1 MISRLALL
9 LPLAWRNLWRNSR
22 RSLLVVLAVAVGT
35 MSIIDFTALMQA
47 WARSTVSASL
57 RTLTGEAQI
66 HAPGYLA
73 DPGVEY
79 RMPPPDGK
87 LRQELDSSRVKVWAP
102 RIRVPG
108 VVRSEHASRPI
119 TMVGIDP
126 AREHGLSFIADPMFR
141 GRILNG
147 VGDDGVVVGR
157 KLVER
162 LKTGLGKRIV
172 LMSEAAD
179 GHLAERG
186 FRIVGI
192 YAETERTE
200 DQYVFVG
207 LHPAQTMLGVGDSI
221 SEIAL
226 NVRNQNQLESVLK
239 SLRSAAPTLDVQ
251 SWHTLLPLVQ
261 ALSEFIQ
268 SFDGIWIGIMS
279 VLVIFGVAN
288 TLLMSVYERTRE
300 FGLLQALGL
309 RPHLVILQVL
319 LESMMLMTLG
329 TVVGTAAG
337 IVTIVSFHNGLSMGF
352 LARGAEWLGA
362 GRVLYPQL
370 VWPDLLQAAVV
381 VWVLGVIVS
390 LWPAWRAVRHS
401 PVAALEQ
408 A

>member
-1 MISRLALL
+1 MISRFALL
-9 LPLAWRNLWRNSR
+9 LPLAWRNLWRNPR

-73 DPGVEY
+73 DPGVEF
-79 RMPPPDGK
+79 RMPPPGVK
-87 LRQELDSSRVKVWAP
+87 LVQALDAPRVKVWAP
-102 RIRVPG
+102 RVRVPG
-108 VVRSEHASRPI
+108 VARSEHASRPV
-119 TMVGIDP
+119 TLVGIDP
-126 AREHGLSFIADPMFR
+126 AREQGLSFIADPMYR
-141 GRILNG
+141 GRNLDG
-147 VGDDGVVVGR
+147 PDDDGVVIGR

-186 FRIVGI
+186 FRIAGV

-207 LHPAQTMLGVGDSI
+207 LHTAQTMLGTGNGI

-226 NVRNQNQLESVLK
+226 NVRNQSQLAAVLK
-239 SLRSAAPTLDVQ
+239 TLQQAAPGLDVQ

-268 SFDGIWIGIMS
+268 SFDGIWISIMS

-309 RPHLVILQVL
+309 RPHMVIVQVM
-319 LESMMLMTLG
+319 LESMLLMTLG
-329 TVVGTAAG
+329 TVMGVASGIATIAA
-337 IVTIVSFHNGLSMGF
+337 FHNGLSMGF

-370 VWPDLLQAAVV
+370 VWLDLLQAALV

>member
-1 MISRLALL
+1 MISRLTLL

-47 WARSTVSASL
+47 WARSTISASL

-79 RMPPPDGK
+79 RMPPPHGNL
-87 LRQELDSSRVKVWAP
+87 LRALAGSRVKVWAP

-108 VVRSEHASRPI
+108 VARSEHASRPI
-119 TMVGIDP
+119 TLVGIEP
-126 AREHGLSFIADPMFR
+126 AHEPGLSFIADPMYR
-141 GRILNG
+141 GRTLNG
-147 VGDDGVVVGR
+147 PDDDGVIIGR

-186 FRIVGI
+186 FRIVGV

-207 LHPAQTMLGVGDSI
+207 LHTAQTMLGVGDSI

-226 NVRNQNQLESVLK
+226 DVRNQKQLEPVVK
-239 SLRSAAPTLDVQ
+239 TLRQAAPELDVQ
-251 SWHTLLPLVQ
+251 SWHTLLPLVE

-268 SFDGIWIGIMS
+268 SFDGIWISIMS

-309 RPHLVILQVL
+309 RPHLVIVQVM
-319 LESMMLMTLG
+319 LESMLLMTLG
-329 TVVGTAAG
+329 TVVGVAG
-337 IVTIVSFHNGLSMGF
+337 GIATIVVFHNGLSMGF

-370 VWPDLLQAAVV
+370 VWPDLLQAALV
-381 VWVLGVIVS
+381 VWVLGVLVS

-401 PVAALEQ
+401 PLAALEQ